1 MASAGNAGPE
11 DMVRYLARRGGLSY
25 DGFSA
30 AQRQRNLNMDNPPRG
45 HDLKNSG
52 NIDAFVPG
60 AGPLLRP
67 NGLGLDE
74 AGELLWEAGYF
85 GPVETTPRPS
95 ETELIT
101 LLDDVLRRGEKRYS
115 FADQAPD
122 ARAAKDSPDKAGW
135 QSEAH
140 YEAVREQW
148 RQSALRT
155 IGRDLDEAEFAQ
167 LVKLEQ
173 DNPLDPAFMREV
185 DGAGYDAGEAL
196 DPYVARMVNREIDD
210 ALEDAFLE
218 IEDPLY
224 DFDYDSAAAATGQA
238 GRPGQG
244 GQGSAVDG
252 GNARA
257 GGGGAG
263 AGQGAAD
270 QALSPAALDAAEAA
284 GALGPPQFD
293 AQAHKAFDEPDG
305 PAIRAVAD
313 SAWHDVRQMQQQI
326 EGDGPFGPVFD
337 DVDPRDWASVVQRL
351 SQHKT
356 GEVPG
361 ALFHPELGAIDVV
374 WGKAGT
380 GQHDGYGLAKI
391 VQFHPEV
398 LDDLPRLIE
407 GMAVVERSKNRVNLQ
422 SADHRAGVRL
432 DWDGKA
438 KTWLITAFEMDKK
451 APPVAEVTRAT
462 GSAQAGN
469 FPALEA
475 APNLGE
481 MRAQGKP
488 DAQMF
493 DLGDGK
499 GLRPIAEIEAELA
512 SDDAAIAAIQSCLK

>member
-1 MASAGNAGPE
+1 
-11 DMVRYLARRGGLSY
+11 
-25 DGFSA
+25 
-30 AQRQRNLNMDNPPRG
+30 
-45 HDLKNSG
+45 
-52 NIDAFVPG
+52 
-60 AGPLLRP
+60 
-67 NGLGLDE
+67 
-74 AGELLWEAGYF
+74 
-85 GPVETTPRPS
+85 
-95 ETELIT
+95 
-101 LLDDVLRRGEKRYS
+101 
-115 FADQAPD
+115 
-122 ARAAKDSPDKAGW
+122 
-135 QSEAH
+135 
-140 YEAVREQW
+140 
-148 RQSALRT
+148 
-155 IGRDLDEAEFAQ
+155 
-167 LVKLEQ
+167 
-173 DNPLDPAFMREV
+173 
-185 DGAGYDAGEAL
+185 
-196 DPYVARMVNREIDD
+196 
-210 ALEDAFLE
+210 
-218 IEDPLY
+218 
-224 DFDYDSAAAATGQA
+224 
-238 GRPGQG
+238 
-244 GQGSAVDG
+244 
-252 GNARA
+252 
-257 GGGGAG
+257 
-263 AGQGAAD
+263 
-270 QALSPAALDAAEAA
+270 
-284 GALGPPQFD
+284 
-293 AQAHKAFDEPDG
+293 
-305 PAIRAVAD
+305 
-313 SAWHDVRQMQQQI
+313 MQQQI